1 MKLIFKVFIVLFFI
15 TLLAGCDS
23 QDDGSLSFLRPNDVV
38 VAFGDS
44 LTSGVGAKPELSY
57 PAHLHRFIGRKV
69 VNAGLP
75 GETSSEGLK
84 RLPGVLEKYEP
95 ELVIICHG
103 GNDILQHL
111 DRAALKQNVGQMCKI
126 AKNRGIGVV
135 LIAVPSAGLGLKLND
150 LPLYKEIGEEL
161 GIPVL
166 SGTLAELLPDNR
178 YHNIDDPV
186 HLNSHGYKKLAD
198 TVAAL
203 LADNGVL

>member
-1 MKLIFKVFIVLFFI
+1 MKLFFKVSLVLLFV
-15 TLLAGCDS
+15 TLLAGCDGQKS
-23 QDDGSLSFLRPNDVV
+23 GTLTFLRPNDVV

-57 PAHLHRFIGRKV
+57 PAQLHRFIGRKV

-75 GETSSEGLK
+75 GETSSEGLN
-84 RLPGVLEKYEP
+84 RLPGILEKYQP

-111 DRAALKQNVGQMCKI
+111 DRETLKQNIGQMCKI

-135 LIAVPSAGLGLKLND
+135 LVAVPEFSSGLKLKD
-150 LPLYKEIGEEL
+150 LPLYEEVGKEL
-161 GIPVL
+161 DVPVL

-198 TVAAL
+198 SVAAL